1 MFQRSSKRAY
11 EILRLPT
18 VIGKTGKCRS
28 GIYSAIAEGTFPK
41 PISIGA
47 RSVGWI
53 SAEVDAW
60 IEDRIKQ
67 SRSQEGRP
75 QVPEVR

>member
-1 MFQRSSKRAY
+1 MSNI
-11 EILRLPT
+11 ILRLPA

-41 PISIGA
+41 PISLGA

-53 SAEVDAW
+53 SDEIDAW
-60 IEDRIKQ
+60 IEDRMKL
-67 SRSQEGRP
+67 SRSTGGQSLM
-75 QVPEVR
+75 PEVK